1 LEHSVEL
8 KRAISFIIEAGYQI
22 DRDAFQILKEASE
35 KVNLDLLTRS
45 IIKEANSLPEKPLFL
60 ERKFIE
66 KKIKELQ
73 TQSTLNQSIIITGK
87 GSFAPYAKEV
97 ESEIEVLKDP
107 TESIS
112 TTGSLKNYVEY
123 FQDRFRRIQR
133 ILRSRIDSRD
143 SGSIIQALKAPTNSK
158 VKFTCMLREKRESPN
173 GLFLYVEDLE
183 ADTKVFVPSQNLELY
198 RKGQRLMLDQ
208 VISISAIKGRGNLL
222 IADDITYPDL
232 PLRKTNKANLP
243 VYAAFLS
250 DMHVGSKMFMKES
263 FERFIL
269 WLKGKVGNRHLR
281 EIASHVK
288 YIIIAGDI
296 VDGVG
301 IYPKQIEELEIDDI
315 YRQYEAA
322 ARIIEEIPEYIE
334 IILMP
339 GNHDACRRALPQ
351 PAILKEYAEPL
362 YEARNIYFLGNPCM
376 LRLHGVKVLV
386 MHGRS
391 LDDVISTVPGMSFER
406 PDEAMK
412 FLLQCRHLAPTYG
425 ARTLIASEPRDHL
438 VIEEAPDIFHA
449 GHVHMMSYSSY
460 RGTIVVNSG
469 AWQEQTEYQREMGHT
484 PNPGIAPI
492 MDLQSFKIFPINFAS
507 SNFL

>member
-1 LEHSVEL
+1 LEQSAEL
-8 KRAISFIIEAGYQI
+8 KRVISLIIEAGYQI
-22 DRDAFQILKEASE
+22 DRDAFQTLKEAL
-35 KVNLDLLTRS
+35 KMVDPDLLVRS
-45 IIKEANSLPEKPLFL
+45 VIEEANSFPERPLFL
-60 ERKFIE
+60 KRKLIE

-73 TQSTLNQSIIITGK
+73 IKSKPEQATIITGK
-87 GSFAPYAKEV
+87 GDYIPYAKEV

-112 TTGSLKNYVEY
+112 TIGSLENYIGY

-133 ILRSRIDSRD
+133 ILKGRIDSRD
-143 SGSIIQALKAPTNSK
+143 SGSIAQALRAPPNSK
-158 VKFTCMLREKRESPN
+158 VKFTCMLMEKRESPN
-173 GLFLYVEDLE
+173 GIFLYVEDLE
-183 ADTKVFVPSQNLELY
+183 ANTSVFVPSDNLELY

-208 VISISAIKGRGNLL
+208 VICIYAVKGKGDFL
-222 IADDITYPDL
+222 IAEDIIYPDL
-232 PLRKTNKANLP
+232 PLRKPKKAELP
-243 VYAAFLS
+243 VYAALLS
-250 DMHVGSKMFMKES
+250 DMHVGSKMFMKGA
-263 FERFIL
+263 FNQFIL
-269 WLKGKVGNRHLR
+269 WLKGKVGNRQLR

-288 YIIIAGDI
+288 YVIIAGDI

-301 IYPKQIEELEIDDI
+301 IYPKQIEELEIDDV

-322 ARIIEEIPEYIE
+322 AKIIGEIPEYIE
-334 IILMP
+334 VILIP

-351 PAILKEYAEPL
+351 PAMLKEYAEPL
-362 YEARNIYFLGNPCM
+362 YEAREIHLLGNPC
-376 LRLHGVKVLV
+376 LLSLHEVKVLV

-391 LDDVISTVPGMSFER
+391 LDDVISTVPGMSFEK

-425 ARTLIASEPRDHL
+425 SRTLIASEPMDHL
-438 VIEEAPDIFHA
+438 VIEELPDIFHA

-460 RGTIVVNSG
+460 RGTTIINSG

-492 MDLQSFKIFPINFAS
+492 IDLQSFKIFPINFAS
-507 SNFL
+507 NI